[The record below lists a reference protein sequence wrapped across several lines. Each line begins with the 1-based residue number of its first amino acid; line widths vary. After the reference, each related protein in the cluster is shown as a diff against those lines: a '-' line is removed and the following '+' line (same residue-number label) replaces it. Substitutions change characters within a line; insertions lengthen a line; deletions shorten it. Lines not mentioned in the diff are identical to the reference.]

1 MNWYKYTD
9 SLGLGNLE
17 QFLLP
22 AIGIDIEKL
31 FMANAM
37 TYMVLFFKELILAET
52 VLFKFLN
59 FKFLY
64 Y

>member
-52 VLFKFLN
+52 VLFKF
-59 FKFLY
+59 
-64 Y
+64 